1 MRAAILV
8 SAGIA
13 LLLAPAVQ
21 AGQFQPGAKRQY
33 FDHCVA
39 FTHLPS
45 MSTGRLARYCRC
57 AADAIERHF
66 SDADIN
72 QLSSD
77 LDAPTDTPLQTR
89 AETTVTKACHR
100 R

>member
-1 MRAAILV
+1 MRVALLV

-33 FDHCVA
+33 IDHCVA

-45 MSTGRLARYCRC
+45 MSTGQLARYCRC

-66 SDADIN
+66 TDAEIG
-72 QLSSD
+72 QLSSN
-77 LDAPTDTPLQTR
+77 APTDTALQTR
-89 AETTVTKACHR
+89 ADSAVTKACHR